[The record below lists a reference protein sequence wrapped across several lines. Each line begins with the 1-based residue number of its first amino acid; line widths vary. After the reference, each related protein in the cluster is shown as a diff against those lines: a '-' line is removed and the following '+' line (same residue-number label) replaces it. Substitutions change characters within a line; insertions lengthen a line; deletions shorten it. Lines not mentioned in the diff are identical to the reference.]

1 MGLSKRIEDTGAS
14 TSVRGTP
21 GFMPPELHRFYG
33 NPGAA
38 DPFMVDMWCLGET
51 AFQALTGRPV
61 FKMLTDLGGYQSG
74 TLSFPED
81 VLRRAQ
87 TGEAA
92 IDFIHSL
99 MRPRPW
105 ERLGALR
112 AAEHPWVRPAPDPA
126 VDDHGWTQPL
136 SPVLDLSPPW
146 HAGLPMAPGDQLTQA
161 SGQWTVTI
169 PYSSLTYNLPQG
181 SGFQDPT
188 FAEEKDERSI
198 VSEHYISLKRYL
210 SVTWGD
216 GNPNPPLSKHGYEL
230 QRLTSSQFLEL
241 STDVGDELKRRE
253 FASRRPSNVPP
264 GAGPPDYLLPEEN
277 FHPKRNEARQKMSSL
292 RAPRFRDLATA
303 VFCELERRFPRFAAG
318 DIHRVKSAMSN
329 P

>member
-1 MGLSKRIEDTGAS
+1 MGAS
-14 TSVRGTP
+14 GRSESGRASV
-21 GFMPPELHRFYG
+21 
-33 NPGAA
+33 
-38 DPFMVDMWCLGET
+38 GET
-51 AFQALTGRPV
+51 RPGSGR
-61 FKMLTDLGGYQSG
+61 
-74 TLSFPED
+74 
-81 VLRRAQ
+81 RR
-87 TGEAA
+87 
-92 IDFIHSL
+92 S
-99 MRPRPW
+99 
-105 ERLGALR
+105 RLDS
-112 AAEHPWVRPAPDPA
+112 AAEPSSGFESSVAR
-126 VDDHGWTQPL
+126 WT
-136 SPVLDLSPPW
+136 SNG
-146 HAGLPMAPGDQLTQA
+146 AGDQLTQA